1 MAELAKD
8 VSGLSLSVQQAL
20 DNGDVDVPLL
30 PSVAAEVL
38 SSSLDDRS
46 NATRFAELIQ
56 QDQSMTSHLMRVVNS
71 PVFRGA
77 SEIVALQQAIA
88 RLGMERI
95 REIAL
100 TVSLKASVLQPGPYD
115 DLMSR
120 SWYVALRSALWAR
133 EISRLTRKNVEVAYL
148 CGLLHNI
155 GEPLVLNCLGKMT
168 ESASPDEVAQ
178 VLRNCSRQAGL
189 LLVQEWALPSAV
201 DLAIRFRG
209 EFESAANAK
218 DLVAIV
224 DLARFISCLKE
235 LPICEQV
242 VDQAETQHL
251 NLYPDEVDALLEQ
264 GENIATTL
272 ETLT

>member
-1 MAELAKD
+1 MPELAKA
-8 VSGLSLSVQQAL
+8 VGGLSLLVQQSL
-20 DNGDVDVPLL
+20 GNGDVEVPLL

-46 NATRFAELIQ
+46 NATRLADLIQ
-56 QDQSMTSHLMRVVNS
+56 QDQGMASHLMRVVNS

-100 TVSLKASVLQPGPYD
+100 TVSLKASVLQPGPFD
-115 DLMSR
+115 GLMAR
-120 SWYVALRSALWAR
+120 TWHNALACALWSR

-148 CGLLHNI
+148 CGLLHNV
-155 GEPLVLNCLGKMT
+155 GEPLVLNCLGGITAKA
-168 ESASPDEVAQ
+168 EPEDVEEA
-178 VLRNCSRQAGL
+178 LNFCSRQAGL
-189 LLVQEWALPSAV
+189 LLVDEWALPSAV
-201 DLAIRFRG
+201 GLVIRFAG
-209 EFESAANAK
+209 DFNSAANAK

-224 DLARFISCLKE
+224 DLGRFIAAHEE
-235 LPICEQV
+235 LPIVEQL

-251 NLYPDEVDALLEQ
+251 NLYPDEVEVLLDQADAI
-264 GENIATTL
+264 NSTL
-272 ETLT
+272 ESML